1 MRDWTVF
8 GRQPV
13 MALAQIIF
21 KTIIQLAK
29 IFWPAILYILLRAD
43 GKNNEGD
50 DFIFII
56 FPVIALI
63 KSFFDFIFFKF
74 RVTEEDIQVKSG
86 ILSRKQITL
95 PLYKIQ
101 TVHINQTWI
110 QKIFN
115 ISELAFDSP
124 GTEKAEITIQLRQ
137 LEAEELM
144 GIVLKKNKSAAA
156 VENHEEQISQL
167 SLIDLLK
174 LGLTSNH
181 FETLLIIIGL
191 FLSFLNNIKD
201 IVDDYNDNLLEDSTN
216 IILGSSILLILTGV
230 FALFL
235 LSILASLIRT
245 ILSYI
250 NFRITKSTSGF
261 VVNKGLIN
269 KSQKLV
275 PFKKVQYISW
285 KTNWIRKKI
294 SMYIFEFHTIG
305 KKELKN
311 NLKIKVP
318 VISIPVLT
326 ELAKSYSTDIS
337 EHFPSGLKVH
347 PTFLYRNTFFW
358 GILPVLLIFFP
369 IFLYNKSFSI
379 ALLLIPLYVFLHYY
393 LYTKKFLF
401 SWSDNLIEVQKGV
414 FGKQIVILKW
424 ENIQSIKISQSLYQG
439 QKSLAN
445 LIIYTAGGTITAPYI
460 PIEAAQELQNFG
472 LFKVENSV
480 NHWQ

>member
-1 MRDWTVF
+1 MKDWTIYR
-8 GRQPV
+8 RQPI
-13 MALAQIIF
+13 MAVAQIIL
-21 KTIIQLAK
+21 KTVIQIAK

-43 GKNNEGD
+43 GKNDQGD
-50 DFIFII
+50 DFILII
-56 FPVIALI
+56 LPVIALI

-74 RVTEEDIQVKSG
+74 RVTEEDIQVKRG
-86 ILSRKQITL
+86 IFSKKQITL

-101 TVHINQTWI
+101 TVQINQTWI

-115 ISELAFDSP
+115 LSELAFDSP
-124 GTEKAEITIQLRQ
+124 GTEKAEITIQLHQ
-137 LEAEELM
+137 SEAEELM
-144 GIVLKKNKSAAA
+144 GIVLKKNKSAAV
-156 VENHEEQISQL
+156 VENNEEQISRL
-167 SLIDLLK
+167 SLMDLIK

-191 FLSFLNNIKD
+191 SLSFLNNIKD
-201 IVDDYNDNLLEDSTN
+201 IIDDYNDNLLEDSTN

-230 FALFL
+230 FAILL
-235 LSILASLIRT
+235 LSVLVSLIRT
-245 ILSYI
+245 TLSYI
-250 NFRITKSTSGF
+250 NFQITKTTSGF
-261 VVNKGLIN
+261 LINKGLIN
-269 KSQKLV
+269 KSQKLITS
-275 PFKKVQYISW
+275 KKIQYISW

-305 KKELKN
+305 NKELKN

-318 VISIPVLT
+318 VISVPVLK
-326 ELAKSYSTDIS
+326 ELTKSYSTDIP
-337 EHFPSGLKVH
+337 EHFPGGLKVH
-347 PTFLYRNTFFW
+347 PTFVFRNTFFW
-358 GILPVLLIFFP
+358 GILPVLLFFIP
-369 IFLYNKSFSI
+369 IFLYTKAFSI

-401 SWSDNLIEVQKGV
+401 SWSGNLIEIQKGV

-439 QKSLAN
+439 RKSLAN

-460 PIEAAQELQNFG
+460 PLKVAQELQNFG
-472 LFKVENSV
+472 LFRVENSG